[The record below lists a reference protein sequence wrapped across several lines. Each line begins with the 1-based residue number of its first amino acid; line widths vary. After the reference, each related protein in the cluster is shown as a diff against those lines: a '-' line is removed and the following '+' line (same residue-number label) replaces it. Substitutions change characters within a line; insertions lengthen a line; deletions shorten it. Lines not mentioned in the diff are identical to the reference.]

1 MTSSDSLA
9 SCKKVMDSLIAAMCC
24 ENLKSSANDGLI
36 VEQVKVVDSE
46 GQLLVV
52 YPSRPDLN
60 VDTIEVKRT
69 G

>member
-24 ENLKSSANDGLI
+24 EHLQSAATDGLV
-36 VEQVKVVDSE
+36 VEQVKVVDAE

-52 YPSRPDLN
+52 YPARPDLN
-60 VDTIEVKRT
+60 IDTIEVTRT